1 MTPRWSHLACAY
13 PPAEVFSFLPV
24 QEPTVVRVCGMH
36 NFQFGSGA
44 QGFFRLRPSKER
56 RSAHLFLALGTE
68 RQKRSQKT
76 CRHSTMHFTPALP
89 IGDVCMR
96 VALIAEGLRRGADR
110 FVISPKAAANLSSS
124 QPGNEYQDWS
134 AATKGHR
141 RSCGELSLKLRIAE
155 QLSRNCAPQVAYGD
169 GTRGRSHT
177 RHSITA
183 GPDRSVFLLTCGA
196 RPMVFEIELWS
207 VPKTDDC
214 ESHKTADFGSAV
226 SATCIGPSGRVFGTP
241 AEDANA

>member
-1 MTPRWSHLACAY
+1 MRPRVSDLACAY

-24 QEPTVVRVCGMH
+24 QEPTVVRVCSMH

-56 RSAHLFLALGTE
+56 RCGHLLLALGTE
-68 RQKRSQKT
+68 SQKRSQKT

-89 IGDVCMR
+89 IGDACMR

-134 AATKGHR
+134 ATTKGHR
-141 RSCGELSLKLRIAE
+141 RSCAELSLKLRIAG
-155 QLSRNCAPQVAYGD
+155 QLSSNVLR
-169 GTRGRSHT
+169 R
-177 RHSITA
+177 
-183 GPDRSVFLLTCGA
+183 LL
-196 RPMVFEIELWS
+196 M
-207 VPKTDDC
+207 
-214 ESHKTADFGSAV
+214 
-226 SATCIGPSGRVFGTP
+226 GRVRP
-241 AEDANA
+241 C